1 MSAVTQ
7 FLVVGV
13 DDSEAGRQ
21 ALAWALSEGRD
32 GWKTVRAV
40 SVWNYDYNGVD
51 ALLNPG
57 AVHEKTAQK
66 LDLAIKEAL
75 DGQAPPPIDTVVTQG
90 RPDEVLCTES
100 SGARALILGP
110 PGTRRRSGH
119 VVAACLRRAPCP
131 VVVLP
136 QSLEDPG
143 GGRHRGRR
151 FTWR

>member
-1 MSAVTQ
+1 VTQ

-21 ALAWALSEGRD
+21 ALTWALSEGRD

-40 SVWNYDYNGVD
+40 SVWSYDDSGVD

-57 AVHEKTAQK
+57 AVQEKTAQT

-75 DGQAPPPIDTVVTQG
+75 DGQAPPPIDTVVRQG
-90 RPDEVLCTES
+90 RPDEVLCEEA
-100 SGARALILGP
+100 SGARALVLGP

-131 VVVLP
+131 VLVLP
-136 QSLEDPG
+136 QSFEYPG
-143 GGRHRGRR
+143 GGRHRARR
-151 FTWR
+151 LRW